1 MKSQARVVI
10 IGGGVAGTSTLYHL
24 AERGWT
30 DCMLLEMDEL
40 TSGSTWH
47 AAGNIPTFSGSRN
60 MIKLQHYSTQ
70 LYAELMDDRSEMA
83 DLEAMLDDPE
93 MGPMAKEEIQ
103 NLKDSLPELEK
114 EVSLLLLPKDKDD
127 NASIVL
133 EIRAGTGGDE
143 AAIFA
148 GDLFAMYDRYAKL
161 QGWKVEIETTN
172 EADMGGYKEIV
183 ASVTGAGAYGMMKF
197 ESGVHRVQRVPVTET
212 QGRIHTSAATVAVLP
227 EVEDIDIGF
236 SMGDVRVDTMRASG
250 AGGQHVNKTDSAV
263 RMTHIPTGVVV
274 VCDAKSQHMNRANA
288 ERLIKMKLYDMEKQR
303 VDADRAEER
312 AGQIGSGDRSE
323 RIRTY
328 NYPQGRVT
336 DHRINLTLYNLDKI
350 VAGDALPDVINAL
363 ISEDQ
368 ASRLAQMEQG

>member
-1 MKSQARVVI
+1 M
-10 IGGGVAGTSTLYHL
+10 
-24 AERGWT
+24 
-30 DCMLLEMDEL
+30 
-40 TSGSTWH
+40 
-47 AAGNIPTFSGSRN
+47 NIPDN
-60 MIKLQHYSTQ
+60 KLSQVVDRFDQITARMSATSDTDEIVQ
-70 LYAELMDDRSEMA
+70 LGKDYAELRPIAEGVRKLMDVRAEMA

-103 NLKDSLPELEK
+103 ALKDSLPALEK

-303 VDADRAEER
+303 VDSERAEER

>member
-1 MKSQARVVI
+1 MHIPDSKLSQVVDRFDQITARMS
-10 IGGGVAGTSTLYHL
+10 ATSD
-24 AERGWT
+24 T
-30 DCMLLEMDEL
+30 DE
-40 TSGSTWH
+40 
-47 AAGNIPTFSGSRN
+47 IV
-60 MIKLQHYSTQ
+60 Q
-70 LYAELMDDRSEMA
+70 LGKDYAELRPVAEGVKKLMDVRSEMA

-93 MGPMAKEEIQ
+93 MGAMAKEEIQ
-103 NLKDSLPELEK
+103 ALKDSLPALEK

-148 GDLFAMYDRYAKL
+148 GDLFAMYSRYASL
-161 QGWKVEIETTN
+161 QGWKVEIEN
-172 EADMGGYKEIV
+172 DSEADMGGYKEIV
-183 ASVTGAGAYGMMKF
+183 ASISGAGAYGMMKF

-227 EVEDIDIGF
+227 EPEDIDIGF

-263 RMTHIPTGVVV
+263 RMTHVPTGVVV

-288 ERLIKMKLYDMEKQR
+288 ERLLKMKLYDMEKQR
-303 VDADRAEER
+303 VDSERAEER

-350 VAGDALPDVINAL
+350 VAGDALSDVIGAL

-368 ASRLAQMEQG
+368 ASRLAQMEAG

>member
-1 MKSQARVVI
+1 M
-10 IGGGVAGTSTLYHL
+10 
-24 AERGWT
+24 
-30 DCMLLEMDEL
+30 
-40 TSGSTWH
+40 
-47 AAGNIPTFSGSRN
+47 NIPDQ
-60 MIKLQHYSTQ
+60 KLAHVVERFEQIEARMGATSDRDEIVQ
-70 LYAELMDDRSEMA
+70 LSKDYAELKPVVEGVRRLQSFRAEMV
-83 DLEAMLDDPE
+83 DLGAMLDDPE
-93 MGPMAKEEIQ
+93 MGTIAKDELQ
-103 NLKDSLPELEK
+103 SLKDQLPDLEK

-148 GDLFAMYDRYAKL
+148 GDLYRMYARFA
-161 QGWKVEIETTN
+161 QINGWKVEIESES
-172 EADMGGYKEIV
+172 EAEMGGYKEII
-183 ASVTGAGAYGMMKF
+183 ASISGNGVYGRLKF

-227 EVEDIDIGF
+227 EPEDIDIGF

-263 RMTHIPTGVVV
+263 RMTHIPTGVAV

-288 ERLIKMKLYDMEKQR
+288 ERLLKMRLYDMEKQR
-303 VDADRAEER
+303 VDAER
-312 AGQIGSGDRSE
+312 ADERKGQVGSGDRSE

-336 DHRINLTLYNLDKI
+336 DHRINLTLYKLDKI
-350 VAGDALPDVINAL
+350 VAGDELGDVVDTLVA
-363 ISEDQ
+363 EDQ
-368 ASRLAQMEQG
+368 ASRLAAMEADA

>member
-1 MKSQARVVI
+1 M
-10 IGGGVAGTSTLYHL
+10 
-24 AERGWT
+24 
-30 DCMLLEMDEL
+30 
-40 TSGSTWH
+40 
-47 AAGNIPTFSGSRN
+47 NIPD
-60 MIKLQHYSTQ
+60 IKLSQVVDRFEQIEARMGATTDSTEIVQ
-70 LYAELMDDRSEMA
+70 LGKDYAELRPVAEGVRKLQAVRAEMEE
-83 DLEAMLDDPE
+83 LSSMLDDPE
-93 MGPMAKEEIQ
+93 MGPMAKEELQ
-103 NLKDSLPELEK
+103 GLKDSLPAIEK

-127 NASIVL
+127 NASVVL

-148 GDLFAMYDRYAKL
+148 GDLFSMYSRYAQLK
-161 QGWKVEIETTN
+161 GWKVEVESDS
-172 EADMGGYKEIV
+172 EADMGGYKEII
-183 ASVTGAGAYGMMKF
+183 ASVSGAGVYGMMKF

-227 EVEDIDIGF
+227 EPEDVDIGF

-263 RMTHIPTGVVV
+263 RMTHVPTGVVV

-288 ERLIKMKLYDMEKQR
+288 ERLLKMKLYDMEKQR
-303 VDADRAEER
+303 IDSERAEER
-312 AGQIGSGDRSE
+312 AGQVGSGDRSE

-336 DHRINLTLYNLDKI
+336 DHRINLTLYKLDKI
-350 VAGDALPDVINAL
+350 VAGDELSEVIDAL

-368 ASRLAQMEQG
+368 ASKLAAMESQA

>member
-1 MKSQARVVI
+1 M
-10 IGGGVAGTSTLYHL
+10 
-24 AERGWT
+24 
-30 DCMLLEMDEL
+30 
-40 TSGSTWH
+40 
-47 AAGNIPTFSGSRN
+47 NIPDN
-60 MIKLQHYSTQ
+60 KLSQVVDRFDQITARMSATSDTAEIVQ
-70 LYAELMDDRSEMA
+70 LGKDYAELRPVAEGVKKLMAVRAEMA

-103 NLKDSLPELEK
+103 SLKDSLPSLEK

-148 GDLFAMYDRYAKL
+148 GDLFSMYSRYASL
-161 QGWKVEIETTN
+161 QGWKVEIEN
-172 EADMGGYKEIV
+172 DSEADMGGYKEIV
-183 ASVTGAGAYGMMKF
+183 ASISGAGAYGMMKF

-227 EVEDIDIGF
+227 EPEDIDIGF

-263 RMTHIPTGVVV
+263 RMTHVPTGVVV

-288 ERLIKMKLYDMEKQR
+288 ERLLKMKLYDMEKQR

-350 VAGDALPDVINAL
+350 VAGDALSDVIDAL

>member
-1 MKSQARVVI
+1 MHIPDHKLAQVVDRFEHIEARM
-10 IGGGVAGTSTLYHL
+10 GAT
-24 AERGWT
+24 T
-30 DCMLLEMDEL
+30 DGDE
-40 TSGSTWH
+40 
-47 AAGNIPTFSGSRN
+47 IV
-60 MIKLQHYSTQ
+60 KLGKD
-70 LYAELMDDRSEMA
+70 YAELKPIVEGVRRLQSVRSEME
-83 DLEAMLDDPE
+83 DLEVMLDDPE
-93 MGPMAKEEIQ
+93 MGSMAREELQALKE
-103 NLKDSLPELEK
+103 KLPELEH

-148 GDLFAMYDRYAKL
+148 GDLFRMYARYA
-161 QGWKVEIETTN
+161 QINGWKVEIESES
-172 EADMGGYKEIV
+172 EADMGGFKEIV
-183 ASVTGAGAYGMMKF
+183 ASITGNGVYGQMKF

-227 EVEDIDIGF
+227 EPEDIDIGF
-236 SMGDVRVDTMRASG
+236 SMSDVRVDTMRASG

-288 ERLIKMKLYDMEKQR
+288 ERLLKMKLYDMEKQR
-303 VDADRAEER
+303 LDAER
-312 AGQIGSGDRSE
+312 ADERKGQVGSGDRSE

-336 DHRINLTLYNLDKI
+336 DHRINLTLYKLDKI
-350 VAGDALPDVINAL
+350 VAGDELGDVIEAL
-363 ISEDQ
+363 IAEDQ
-368 ASRLAQMEQG
+368 ASRLAAMEADG

>member
-1 MKSQARVVI
+1 MHIPDEKLRQVVDRFEQIEARM
-10 IGGGVAGTSTLYHL
+10 GATSDG
-24 AERGWT
+24 AE
-30 DCMLLEMDEL
+30 
-40 TSGSTWH
+40 
-47 AAGNIPTFSGSRN
+47 IV
-60 MIKLQHYSTQ
+60 Q
-70 LYAELMDDRSEMA
+70 LGKDYAELKPVAEGVRRLQEVRTEMA
-83 DLEAMLDDPE
+83 DLEDMASDPE
-93 MGPMAKEEIQ
+93 MAAMAKDELQ
-103 NLKDSLPELEK
+103 ALKDSLPALEH

-127 NASIVL
+127 QASIVL

-148 GDLFAMYDRYAKL
+148 GDLFSMYQRYANL
-161 QGWKVEIETTN
+161 NGWRVEVETSA
-172 EADMGGYKEIV
+172 EADMGGFKEIS
-183 ASVTGAGAYGMMKF
+183 ASISGAGVYGRMKF

-236 SMGDVRVDTMRASG
+236 SMNDVRVDTLRASG

-263 RMTHIPTGVVV
+263 RMTHEPTGTVVF
-274 VCDAKSQHMNRANA
+274 CDAKSQHQNRANA
-288 ERLIKMKLYDMEKQR
+288 ERLLKLKLYDMEKARQ
-303 VDADRAEER
+303 DAERSEER

-350 VAGDALPDVINAL
+350 VAGDALEDVINSLVA
-363 ISEDQ
+363 EDQ
-368 ASRLAQMEQG
+368 AAKLASMES

>member
-1 MKSQARVVI
+1 M
-10 IGGGVAGTSTLYHL
+10 
-24 AERGWT
+24 
-30 DCMLLEMDEL
+30 
-40 TSGSTWH
+40 
-47 AAGNIPTFSGSRN
+47 NIPDT
-60 MIKLQHYSTQ
+60 KLAQVVDRFDQITARMGATSDTAEIVQ
-70 LYAELMDDRSEMA
+70 LGKDYAELRPVAEGVKKLMDVRAEMA
-83 DLEAMLDDPE
+83 DLEVMLDDPE

-103 NLKDSLPELEK
+103 NLKNSLPALEK

-148 GDLFAMYDRYAKL
+148 GDLFAMYSRYASL
-161 QGWKVEIETTN
+161 QGWKVEVENEN

-183 ASVTGAGAYGMMKF
+183 ASITGSGAYGMMKF

-227 EVEDIDIGF
+227 EPEDIDIGF

-263 RMTHIPTGVVV
+263 RMTHVPTGVVV

-288 ERLIKMKLYDMEKQR
+288 ERLLKMKLYDMEKQR

-350 VAGDALPDVINAL
+350 VAGDALSDVVNSL

-368 ASRLAQMEQG
+368 ASRLAQMEAG

>member
-1 MKSQARVVI
+1 MGA
-10 IGGGVAGTSTLYHL
+10 T
-24 AERGWT
+24 T
-30 DCMLLEMDEL
+30 DGDE
-40 TSGSTWH
+40 
-47 AAGNIPTFSGSRN
+47 IV
-60 MIKLQHYSTQ
+60 Q
-70 LYAELMDDRSEMA
+70 LGKDYAELKPVAEGVRKLQNVRAEMA

-93 MGPMAKEEIQ
+93 MGAMAREELKALKE
-103 NLKDSLPELEK
+103 SLPELEHQ
-114 EVSLLLLPKDKDD
+114 VSILLLPKDKDD

-148 GDLFAMYDRYAKL
+148 GDLFRMYSRFAQL
-161 QGWKVEIETTN
+161 QGWKVEVESES

-183 ASVTGAGAYGMMKF
+183 ASISGTGAYGQMKF

-227 EVEDIDIGF
+227 EPEDIDIGF
-236 SMGDVRVDTMRASG
+236 SMSDVRVDTMRASG

-263 RMTHIPTGVVV
+263 RMTHVPTGVVV

-288 ERLIKMKLYDMEKQR
+288 ERLLKMKLYDMEKQR
-303 VDADRAEER
+303 LDAER
-312 AGQIGSGDRSE
+312 ADERKGQVGSGDRSE

-336 DHRINLTLYNLDKI
+336 DHRINLTLYKLDKI
-350 VAGDALPDVINAL
+350 VAGDELADVIDAL
-363 ISEDQ
+363 IAEDQ
-368 ASRLAQMEQG
+368 ASRLAAMEAEG